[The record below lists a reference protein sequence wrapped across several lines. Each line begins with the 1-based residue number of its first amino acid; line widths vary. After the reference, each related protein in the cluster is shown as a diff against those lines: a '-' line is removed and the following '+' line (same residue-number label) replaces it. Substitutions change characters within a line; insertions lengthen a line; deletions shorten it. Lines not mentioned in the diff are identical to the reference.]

1 MHPEF
6 ETEVSKMDKEVMY
19 RMLAATKLLM
29 KDGPHLGRP
38 YVDTLKAS
46 AHTNMKEL
54 RFDANNGVW
63 RVAFAFDPE
72 RQAVLLIAGDKSG
85 VSQKTFYKKLIQ
97 KADKRFTEWLEN

>member
-1 MHPEF
+1 MHPVF
-6 ETEVSKMDKEVMY
+6 ETEVSEMNKEVMH
-19 RMLAATKLLM
+19 RMFAAAKLLM

-54 RFDANNGVW
+54 RFDVNNGVW

-72 RQAVLLIAGDKSG
+72 RKAVLLIAGDKSG
-85 VSQKTFYKKLIQ
+85 KSQKTFYKKLIRRPIS
-97 KADKRFTEWLEN
+97 ALLNG